1 MTNPVIVGANAR
13 GEQVQLFPRMA
24 NRHGLIAGATGTGKT
39 ITLQVLTE
47 GFSDL
52 GVPVFLVDVKGD
64 LSGLAAPGKEHPKV
78 AERIAKIGLQE
89 HGFSD
94 YPVQFWDVFGEDGT
108 PARTTILDMGP
119 VLIAHLLDLN
129 ETQAG
134 VLSIAFAVAEDRK
147 LPLLNL
153 QDLRSMLSWL
163 ADNTA
168 EAGKNYGR
176 VSPQSIGAIQRRLL
190 TLSDAGGDTFF
201 GEPALQIAEFMRCDS
216 AGRGVI
222 NILSGNK
229 LILNPSVYSSFLFWL
244 LTELFE
250 TLPEAGDLEKPKLV
264 FFFDEAHLLFDA
276 APKALVDRIEQVVRL
291 IRSKGVGIYFITQNP
306 GDIPEDVLGQLGN
319 RIQHAL
325 RAFTPK
331 DQKAVRVAAETFRP
345 NPEVDVKRAIAEMGV
360 GEALVSVLDEQG
372 IPTPVEQTLV
382 SPPRSQI
389 GPLAAERKAELI
401 DSSDMQAKYK
411 HTLDSES
418 AHELLL
424 ARQQQKQNAEAV
436 AAAAAAQQQE
446 REPQKNK
453 PKPRG
458 RSRQGYAETLG
469 KSVLRSLGSRIARQ
483 LVKILMSLFSGK
495 GRG

>member
-1 MTNPVIVGANAR
+1 MSKPIIVGANASAQ
-13 GEQVQLFPRMA
+13 QVRLFPSMA

-39 ITLQVLTE
+39 ITLQVLAE

-64 LSGLAAPGKEHPKV
+64 LSGLAAPGKEHFKV

-89 HGFSD
+89 HSFSD
-94 YPVQFWDVFGEDGT
+94 YPVQFWDLFGEDGT
-108 PARTTILDMGP
+108 PARTTIIDMGP
-119 VLIAHLLDLN
+119 VLFSHLLGLN

-163 ADNTA
+163 ADNKA
-168 EAGKNYGR
+168 EVSKSYGL
-176 VSPQSIGAIQRRLL
+176 VSSQSIGAIQRRLL
-190 TLSDAGGDTFF
+190 ILGDAGGETFF
-201 GEPALQIAEFMRCDS
+201 GEPALPISEFIRCDS

-229 LILNPSVYSSFLFWL
+229 LILNPPVYSTFLFWL

-250 TLPEAGDLEKPKLV
+250 TLPETGDLEKPKLV

-291 IRSKGVGIYFITQNP
+291 IRSKGVGIYFVTQNP
-306 GDIPEDVLGQLGN
+306 GDIPEDVLSQLGN

-325 RAFTPK
+325 RAFTPR

-345 NPEVDVKRAIAEMGV
+345 NPEVDVKRAIADMGV
-360 GEALVSVLDEQG
+360 GEALVSVLDEEG
-372 IPTPVEQTLV
+372 IPTPVEQTLIC
-382 SPPRSQI
+382 PPQSQI
-389 GPLAAERKAELI
+389 GPVAAALKADLI
-401 DSSDMQAKYK
+401 AGSAMQGKYK
-411 HTLDSES
+411 VALDNES

-424 ARQQQKQNAEAV
+424 ERQKKKQNDDALSTV
-436 AAAAAAQQQE
+436 SV
-446 REPQKNK
+446 RKSK
-453 PKPRG
+453 PKRRG

-469 KSVLRSLGSRIARQ
+469 KSVLRSLGNRIARQ
-483 LVKILMSLFSGK
+483 LVKMIISMFSGK
-495 GRG
+495 GRS